1 MQEEIENKSITLIVN
16 CTKFSGRVL
25 KSAISKYLAHRS
37 AKHREKKMD
46 RKAARR
52 EQQARKSTGVVHK
65 GKQTVKQLI
74 AQNQG
79 VSTMDVSDKDIKA
92 FERVARKYGVDYA
105 VKKSKGQ
112 PNQYL
117 VFFKAR
123 DNDALIA
130 AFNEFTQKREYK
142 KEHPSILK
150 RLTKS
155 MVQSMQKIPDKVR
168 NKRQEI
174 DR

>member
-1 MQEEIENKSITLIVN
+1 
-16 CTKFSGRVL
+16 
-25 KSAISKYLAHRS
+25 
-37 AKHREKKMD
+37 
-46 RKAARR
+46 
-52 EQQARKSTGVVHK
+52 
-65 GKQTVKQLI
+65 
-74 AQNQG
+74 
-79 VSTMDVSDKDIKA
+79 MDVSDKDIKA

-117 VFFKAR
+117 VFFKGR

-130 AFNEFTQKREYK
+130 AFQEFTQKREYK
-142 KEHPSILK
+142 KEHPSIVK
-150 RLTKS
+150 RLAKS
-155 MVQSMQKIPDKVR
+155 MAQSLQNIPDKVR

>member
-1 MQEEIENKSITLIVN
+1 MQEEIENKSITLIIN
-16 CTKFSGRVL
+16 CTKLTGRVL

-37 AKHREKKMD
+37 AKHREKKKD
-46 RKAARR
+46 RKAKRR
-52 EQQARKSTGVVHK
+52 ERQAGNVVHR

-74 AQNQG
+74 GQNQG
-79 VSTMDVSDKDIKA
+79 VSTMDVSDKDIRDFQK
-92 FERVARKYGVDYA
+92 VARKYGVDYA
-105 VKKSKGQ
+105 VKKNKGQ

-130 AFNEFTQKREYK
+130 AFNEYTQKREYK
-142 KEHPSILK
+142 KDHPSILK
-150 RLTKS
+150 RLAKG
-155 MVQSMQKIPDKVR
+155 MAQSLQKIPDKVR